1 MTPHIA
7 ERQGGLICQTIMY
20 QKLIIP
26 IKDTQSHVTSC
37 PGLPG
42 INGFLQVD
50 KRMSLQSNNLQTPV
64 KDLFFN
70 FDQKLFKEVEQ
81 WAGFRKETIFWKNSC
96 QSMIIKPLILILN
109 SLGGRCMMHISII
122 QLIPHVHLIFL

>member
-26 IKDTQSHVTSC
+26 IKDTQSHITSW
-37 PGLPG
+37 PPG

-64 KDLFFN
+64 KDLFFD
-70 FDQKLFKEVEQ
+70 F
-81 WAGFRKETIFWKNSC
+81 
-96 QSMIIKPLILILN
+96 
-109 SLGGRCMMHISII
+109 
-122 QLIPHVHLIFL
+122 